1 MNITHLLI
9 SEWKVAFWIRVRSF
23 EESQENNLSFF
34 CRKLQQYSP
43 NDTSKAFDRQVTR
56 RANVKFNPK
65 QAIEILRLGE
75 PSSTLDD
82 EQKLDLVKKYMEVS
96 NLVNVS
102 LSQITLKT
110 VKLSLN
116 NSGAT
121 NELFWP
127 LHLYINVLLVIFLTF
142 RVLLKIFR
150 QSKVLSVKLKT
161 VVTWELWYS
170 DEKNLWQGD
179 IR

>member
-1 MNITHLLI
+1 M
-9 SEWKVAFWIRVRSF
+9 
-23 EESQENNLSFF
+23 
-34 CRKLQQYSP
+34 
-43 NDTSKAFDRQVTR
+43 TR

-121 NELFWP
+121 NELF
-127 LHLYINVLLVIFLTF
+127 
-142 RVLLKIFR
+142 
-150 QSKVLSVKLKT
+150 
-161 VVTWELWYS
+161 
-170 DEKNLWQGD
+170 
-179 IR
+179 